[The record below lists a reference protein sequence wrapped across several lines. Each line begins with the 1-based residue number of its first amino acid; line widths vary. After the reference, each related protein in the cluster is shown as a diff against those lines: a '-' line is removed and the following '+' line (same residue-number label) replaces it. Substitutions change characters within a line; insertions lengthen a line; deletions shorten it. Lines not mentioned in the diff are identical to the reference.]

1 MNEAHGK
8 VRAMRSEEFRK
19 ASDLHAAQIER
30 IRQALEGSDLGV
42 VAVSE
47 ATRPAEPQLGGLHR
61 GDGAVL
67 GVEVVHDADNVRVVV
82 DTARRF
88 GNRPLRWM
96 VEHQLRR
103 AGEQFSAQDWTE
115 GDATVVVDGAPV
127 AGRIIRAGQRWW
139 AARCRL
145 GDLEISVGAQDWHPD
160 VIAVETVADVVAM
173 LARLQ
178 PPAPCGSVGS
188 PRTAGGPG
196 AAGEPVPDHLRR
208 EPHRALVDM
217 VLEAAA
223 EHAVWLADG
232 GVLPDLPR
240 HWGTLW
246 RAAVRRHTELT
257 GEPEQAAEES
267 VRGIVDELADLHRN
281 ATWFR
286 DDRALRERAIG
297 ETLLHGTGLS
307 DAVPSR
313 AAHLAWRRL
322 RDGVEQ
328 DPQAYHTA
336 HEEWLAAWA
345 RWTEGR

>member
-1 MNEAHGK
+1 
-8 VRAMRSEEFRK
+8 MRFDEFRK
-19 ASDLHAAQIER
+19 ASDLHAAQTER

-61 GDGAVL
+61 GDGVVL
-67 GVEVVHDADNVRVVV
+67 GVEVVHDAGNVRVVV

-88 GNRPLRWM
+88 GHRPLRSM
-96 VEHQLRR
+96 VEHQLRQ
-103 AGEQFSAQDWTE
+103 AGERFSTQDWTE

-127 AGRIIRAGQRWW
+127 AARIIRAGQRWW

-160 VIAVETVADVVAM
+160 VIAVETVPDVAAM
-173 LARLQ
+173 LARRQ
-178 PPAPCGSVGS
+178 PPALRGSEREPEAV
-188 PRTAGGPG
+188 GGPG
-196 AAGEPVPDHLRR
+196 AAGEPVLDGPRR

-217 VLEAAA
+217 VLAATA
-223 EHAVWLADG
+223 EHTEWLADG
-232 GVLPDLPR
+232 GVLPDLPW

-257 GEPEQAAEES
+257 GESEPAAEES
-267 VRGIVDELADLHRN
+267 VRGIVDELANLYRN
-281 ATWFR
+281 AAWFR
-286 DDRALRERAIG
+286 EDRALQERAIG
-297 ETLLHGTGLS
+297 EALLHGTGLS

-313 AAHLAWRRL
+313 PAHLAWRRL
-322 RDGVEQ
+322 RDDAEQ
-328 DPQAYHTA
+328 DPQAHHTA

-345 RWTEGR
+345 GWAERR

>member
-1 MNEAHGK
+1 
-8 VRAMRSEEFRK
+8 MRFDEFRN
-19 ASDLHAAQIER
+19 ASDLHAAQTER

-47 ATRPAEPQLGGLHR
+47 ATRPAEPQFGGLHR
-61 GDGAVL
+61 GNGAVL
-67 GVEVVHDADNVRVVV
+67 GVEIVHDADNVRVVV
-82 DTARRF
+82 DTARQF

-103 AGEQFSAQDWTE
+103 AGERFSTQDWSE
-115 GDATVVVDGAPV
+115 GDATVIVDGAPV
-127 AGRIIRAGQRWW
+127 AGRIVRAGQRWW

-178 PPAPCGSVGS
+178 PPAPRGSAGA
-188 PRTAGGPG
+188 PRPAGEPG
-196 AAGEPVPDHLRR
+196 TAGEPVPDQLRR

-217 VLEAAA
+217 VLAATA
-223 EHAVWLADG
+223 EHAAWLADG

-246 RAAVRRHTELT
+246 HAAVRRHIELT
-257 GEPEQAAEES
+257 DEPEPAAEES
-267 VRGIVDELADLHRN
+267 VRRIVDELANLHRN
-281 ATWFR
+281 AVWFR
-286 DDRALRERAIG
+286 ESPALRERAID

-307 DAVPSR
+307 HAVPSR
-313 AAHLAWRRL
+313 PAHLAWRQL
-322 RDGVEQ
+322 RNSAEQ
-328 DPQAYHTA
+328 DPQAYHTV
-336 HEEWLAAWA
+336 HEGWLAAWA
-345 RWTEGR
+345 DWAGGQEARPHTGH